1 MPYTDQFSL
10 IFAHLLSSF
19 TSFSTSHSRLH
30 NIIMFGIFAIVPLLF
45 SFVSSVQ
52 GHGLITGITG
62 ANGLNGQGFAVVDG
76 TPRNTGLPIKSV
88 EVGAV
93 RLRRGMK
100 LKHMM
105 LNRAT
110 LRSFATARS
119 LPARSRVAVALN
131 SGAARTLLLPSPV
144 SLLTC
149 HVHSLA
155 HTTTSQLHPLLG
167 CPPRTLMGPSR

>member
-1 MPYTDQFSL
+1 MQLAQFSL

-19 TSFSTSHSRLH
+19 TSSSTSQACLH
-30 NIIMFGIFAIVPLLF
+30 NTIMFGIFAIVPLLF

-88 EVGAV
+88 EVCVVLSQGN
-93 RLRRGMK
+93 MK
-100 LKHMM
+100 LDHMM
-105 LNRAT
+105 LHRAT
-110 LRSFATARS
+110 LQSFATARS
-119 LPARSRVAVALN
+119 PPARSRVAVALN
-131 SGAARTLLLPSPV
+131 LVAAQMLLLPSPV

-149 HVHSLA
+149 HAYPLA
-155 HTTTSQLHPLLG
+155 HTTASQLRPLLG
-167 CPPRTLMGPSR
+167 CRPRTPMGPSR